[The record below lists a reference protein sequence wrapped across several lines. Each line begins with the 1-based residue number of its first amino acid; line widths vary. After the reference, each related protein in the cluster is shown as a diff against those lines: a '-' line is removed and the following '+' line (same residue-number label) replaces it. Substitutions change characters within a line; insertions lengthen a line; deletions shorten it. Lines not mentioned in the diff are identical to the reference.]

1 MTSYFFR
8 VIFFFFFN
16 SSWVV
21 CSTFLVC
28 FYFRT
33 SLSNHG
39 QQCLIS
45 FFWAF
50 FFCIFFHSNPK
61 NSSCHL
67 VFFFLPTNAQWQ
79 KIIWCVVSFF
89 RIFYI
94 FLSSCFTHFKS
105 NFIQHA
111 EAWFWSWSH
120 KSMLCRLDFPEL
132 WENAEDRYPG
142 SLDRWT
148 PGTLKMDWT
157 EIETNGLGEKFS

>member
-1 MTSYFFR
+1 M
-8 VIFFFFFN
+8 
-16 SSWVV
+16 

-50 FFCIFFHSNPK
+50 FS
-61 NSSCHL
+61 
-67 VFFFLPTNAQWQ
+67 VFFFFIQIL
-79 KIIWCVVSFF
+79 KILHVILFF
-89 RIFYI
+89 FSSNKCSVTENNLVCCEFFFPHFFYI